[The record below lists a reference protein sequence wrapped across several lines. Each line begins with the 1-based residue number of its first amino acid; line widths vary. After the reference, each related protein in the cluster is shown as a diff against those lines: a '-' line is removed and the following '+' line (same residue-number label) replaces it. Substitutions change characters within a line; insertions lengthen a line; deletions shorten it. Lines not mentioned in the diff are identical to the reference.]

1 MTAMFSRGVSRNE
14 GLLVGGEVTRA
25 GAARWTEWAL
35 RLSLATA
42 FLSAVGDRLGAID
55 PEKRKKHSG
64 PNCRLAQPET

>member
-1 MTAMFSRGVSRNE
+1 M
-14 GLLVGGEVTRA
+14 TRA